1 VSSRRYVFDNAAEQ
15 TRERFAALPRLFDPG
30 TFRHLEALGVRE
42 GWHCLEVGAGGGS
55 VARWLAER
63 VGFDGSVLATD
74 IDTRF
79 LAPLAGPPLE
89 VQRHDITADPLPEA
103 AFDLVHTRLVLAH
116 LPEREAVLGR
126 LVAALKP
133 GGWLLLEEFDS
144 LSLQADAAH
153 NPVEGWP
160 RAYTA
165 MLRLMTERGVDLRLG
180 RLLPGRLRAHGL
192 VDIDGEARAFLV
204 QPGGPWVDLLRA
216 NVEQLREAMC
226 ATEGWSAEEFDR
238 QLDALDAPDHI
249 NPSPLLWAV
258 WGRLPVEKRN
268 GGR

>member
-1 VSSRRYVFDNAAEQ
+1 VSSSRYVFDNAADQ
-15 TRERFAALPRLFDPG
+15 TRERFTALPRLFDPG
-30 TFRHLEALGVRE
+30 TFRHLEALGVSA

-63 VGFDGSVLATD
+63 VGPAGSVLATD

-79 LAPLAGPPLE
+79 LEPLAGPILE
-89 VQRHDITADPLPEA
+89 VQRHDITADPLREA

-126 LVAALKP
+126 LVRALKP

-144 LSLQADAAH
+144 LYQLTDAGQ

-160 RAYTA
+160 RAYLA

-192 VDIDGEARAFLV
+192 VDVDGEARAFLV
-204 QPGGPWVDLLRA
+204 QPGGPWIDLLRA
-216 NVEQLREAMC
+216 NVEQLREPMRA
-226 ATEGWSAEEFDR
+226 AEGWSAEAFER
-238 QLDALDAPDHI
+238 ELAALDAPDHI

-258 WGRLPVEKRN
+258 WGRRPDL
-268 GGR
+268 